1 MDLSRLPETTHSPGC
16 VSLREEG
23 VDLSLLGL
31 LCRPRHR
38 VSLREEGVDLSPARS
53 QSHPS
58 RYVSLREEGVDL
70 SPIKSLFVI
79 SLNVSLREEGVDLS
93 LGVTD
98 LLALKKRLP
107 PRGGSGFKQTHQ

>member
-70 SPIKSLFVI
+70 SIVSVLPVI
-79 SLNVSLREEGVDLS
+79 RGA
-93 LGVTD
+93 G
-98 LLALKKRLP
+98 LP
-107 PRGGSGFKQTHQ
+107 PRGGSGFKLSVSSALPPARRSPSARREWI

>member
-1 MDLSRLPETTHSPGC
+1 MDLSRKREPVIH
-16 VSLREEG
+16 VS
-23 VDLSLLGL
+23 D
-31 LCRPRHR
+31 
-38 VSLREEGVDLSPARS
+38 
-53 QSHPS
+53 
-58 RYVSLREEGVDL
+58 VSLREEGVDL